1 MSRQELLD
9 AISVYWFTASAASS
23 GRMYWENTMRAS
35 DPVDVP
41 AGVSVFPAEIVRPS
55 RRQAE
60 LRYPDLRWFEEL
72 PRGGH
77 FAALEEPDLFV
88 EQLRGFFRL
97 VR

>member
-1 MSRQELLD
+1 
-9 AISVYWFTASAASS
+9 
-23 GRMYWENTMRAS
+23 
-35 DPVDVP
+35 
-41 AGVSVFPAEIVRPS
+41 VFPREIIRPS

-60 LRYPDLRWFEEL
+60 LRYRDLRWFEEL